1 MQTGATWKLK
11 FVRLVSL
18 YEPVKGLNVSPSFFV
33 MTFVYEF
40 IPDSL
45 NMAACECLIKVR

>member
-1 MQTGATWKLK
+1 MQSG
-11 FVRLVSL
+11 RLNLACQCVA

-33 MTFVYEF
+33 MTFIYEF

-45 NMAACECLIKVR
+45 NMTTGQCLIKVR